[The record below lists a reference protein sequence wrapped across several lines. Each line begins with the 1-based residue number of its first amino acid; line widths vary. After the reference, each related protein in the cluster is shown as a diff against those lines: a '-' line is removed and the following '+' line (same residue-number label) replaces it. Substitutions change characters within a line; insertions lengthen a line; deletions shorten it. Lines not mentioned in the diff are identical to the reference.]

1 MLRTEAGCHL
11 CQVWAPLVGTMMR
24 AETSYHYG
32 KLLAVYLEIHYRPR
46 LAVTYAIF
54 RVTWWE
60 L

>member
-1 MLRTEAGCHL
+1 
-11 CQVWAPLVGTMMR
+11 MMR
-24 AETSYHYG
+24 AEASYHYG